1 MFLCCH
7 ISCRVKT
14 LAWDSEGGTLYFGGV
29 FHGMN
34 PTTPYGSKE
43 PPVTVPITTGLA
55 MWTKADGLM
64 SFPGGG
70 LSNRDNE
77 AASCFVQCIAFEPSS
92 QVFYN

>member
-43 PPVTVPITTGLA
+43 VPATVPITTGLA

-92 QVFYN
+92 QVLYK